1 MSERMRM
8 RLRGIADTS
17 GQSTVEYAIV
27 LGAILC
33 VLVAIGLLARAVDS
47 GMFVQHALMAA
58 SHNISGSAGG
68 AIDVFA
74 C

>member
-1 MSERMRM
+1 MGARMRM
-8 RLRGIADTS
+8 GIKKMADTS
-17 GQSTVEYAIV
+17 GKSTVEYAIV

-33 VLVAIGLLARAVDS
+33 ILVAIGLLARAADS

-74 C
+74 Y